1 MTSQESRLTE
11 LETLFTHMQRTIQ
24 DLDQVVV
31 EQARRIDLLEREM
44 RLLTSDLRTLRDASR
59 EPRRPED
66 EVPPH
71 Y

>member
-44 RLLTSDLRTLRDASR
+44 RLLTSDLRTLRDAYR

>member
-1 MTSQESRLTE
+1 
-11 LETLFTHMQRTIQ
+11 
-24 DLDQVVV
+24 
-31 EQARRIDLLEREM
+31 M
-44 RLLTSDLRTLRDASR
+44 RLLTSDLRTLRDAYR